1 MKYGLFAIGCI
12 ALMAPANVSTADD
25 WPMWRNNSGR
35 TGVTTVELSA
45 TLQLSWVRHL
55 PVITPAYHSSRL
67 QFDAG
72 YEPIVAGGQMLIAS
86 SRTDSVTAYETATGK
101 ETWSFRTNGPIRC
114 APAVWQ
120 DSVCF
125 GSDDGYLYCVELQT
139 GSLRWKYHAVPSER
153 RLLGN
158 QRLISVWPVR
168 GGPVVADGQ
177 VYFAAGV
184 WPFEGVFVYA
194 MDIET
199 GNVTW
204 RNDRLGYIFGQQ
216 PHNTQ
221 AIGGLAPQGYLV
233 VNGDQL
239 VVPCSTAYPAVLNRL
254 TGKVM
259 EFELPGPGRFPG
271 GWFAAIDETS
281 ARAIRRGTITF
292 DDVVNRELHEDKVNT
307 GDGVSG
313 ISRTIRVGERLFKF
327 DDGFDGVDGTVQSM
341 ISADD
346 RLFVSTREGRVY
358 CFAQAEEAEPLG
370 ATHWRQPA
378 TSLTTTE
385 QSTAL
390 AKQLLVKSAGPH
402 GYAFVVGIQD
412 GAMVKA
418 LLHESNYH
426 VVAIDDNRARVEQLR
441 RELDHA
447 GVYGTRASVI
457 EGDPRQVAL
466 PPYIATVMTTE
477 TPDRVA
483 DAWSGLGLLQTLRP
497 FGGIAALRSA
507 AEQGTADGEALQ
519 SLRPGNF
526 ELSSLD
532 GQTLIRRVGALP
544 GTTEYNGDWK
554 HSADELV
561 RFPLGVLWF
570 DDTLAHF
577 KRSPQ
582 PQFTNGVMISRP
594 KDWHAP
600 RINKDYSIDYPL
612 LPPVLSD
619 IYTGRVLDS
628 SEQADLRASLAKTD
642 PTKPEPSQYRPP
654 RQKNDWKPEQ
664 PVAGERVNPLTGKHE
679 PRTFPKTYGCDGGVD
694 YGSFYTLRAGTPAFY
709 DKTAE
714 SGTVFLSGPR
724 SGCTNSVIPAGG
736 LLNVPY
742 FYEGCTCSYP
752 LPTAMSLVAMPESHE
767 QWSAWGDSEPGPGSI
782 QRIGLN
788 FGAPGDRITR
798 NGTLWLDYPS
808 VGGPSPKITVDTS
821 PEKPTFAYR
830 HSVWMKA
837 GGEWPWVAAS
847 VVEGLE
853 QLTLHN
859 LKPGRYTVR
868 LLFAEPDNLKPRDRV
883 QTVSLQGQ
891 VVLRDFDVL
900 SQAGSPMHGIVRQIK
915 DVEVEDV
922 LLLNLLATKGQS
934 LISGLEV
941 IRQP

>member
-1 MKYGLFAIGCI
+1 MKYVFLAFGCI
-12 ALMAPANVSTADD
+12 AVMAPANVSAADD
-25 WPMWRNNSGR
+25 WPMWRHNAGR
-35 TGVTTVELSA
+35 TGVTTTELSPS
-45 TLQLSWVRHL
+45 LQLSWVRHL

-72 YEPIVAGGQMLIAS
+72 YEPIVAGGQMLVAS
-86 SRTDSVTAYETATGK
+86 SRTDGVTAYETATGK
-101 ETWSFRTNGPIRC
+101 ETWTFRTNGPIRC

-125 GSDDGYLYCVELQT
+125 GSDDGHLYCVELQT
-139 GSLRWKYHAVPSER
+139 GNLRWKHRAVPSER

-158 QRLISVWPVR
+158 LRLISVWPVR

-194 MDIET
+194 LDIET
-199 GNVTW
+199 GKVIW
-204 RNDRLGYIFGQQ
+204 RNDGLGYMFGQQ

-254 TGKVM
+254 TGELV
-259 EFELPGPGRFPG
+259 EFELPGAGRFPG

-281 ARAIRRGTITF
+281 ALAIRRGKITF

-313 ISRTIRVGERLFKF
+313 ISRTIRVGKRSFQF
-327 DDGFDGVDGTVQSM
+327 DDGFDDVDGTIHSM

-358 CFAQAEEAEPLG
+358 CFAQAEAAG
-370 ATHWRQPA
+370 TAAATHWRQA
-378 TSLTTTE
+378 VINLTTNK
-385 QSTAL
+385 QSTAR
-390 AKQLLVKSAGPH
+390 AKQLVVESAGPH
-402 GYAFVVGIQD
+402 GYAFVVGLRD
-412 GAMVKA
+412 GSLVKA
-418 LLHESNYH
+418 LLQQSNYH
-426 VVAIDDNRARVEQLR
+426 VVAIDDDHARVEKLR

-447 GVYGTRASVI
+447 GVYGTRAAVI
-457 EGDPRQVAL
+457 ESDPGQIAL
-466 PPYIATVMTTE
+466 PPYIATILTTE
-477 TPDRVA
+477 APDQVA
-483 DAWSGLGLLQTLRP
+483 DSWPGLLQTLRP
-497 FGGIAALRSA
+497 FGGVAALLNA
-507 AEQGTADGEALQ
+507 TGQGTANVDTLQ
-519 SLRPGNF
+519 SLKPGNF
-526 ELSSLD
+526 ELSGLE

-544 GTTEYNGDWK
+544 GTTEYNGNWK
-554 HSADELV
+554 SSPDELV

-582 PQFTNGVMISRP
+582 PLFTNGVMISRP
-594 KDWHAP
+594 KDWHAS

-642 PTKPEPSQYRPP
+642 PKKPEPSQYRPP
-654 RQKNDWKPEQ
+654 HQKNVWQPEQ
-664 PVAGERVNPLTGKHE
+664 PVAGERVNPLTGALE
-679 PRTFPKTYGCDGGVD
+679 PRAFPKTYGCDGGVD

-752 LPTAMSLVAMPESHE
+752 LPTAMSLVAMPENHE

-798 NGTLWLDYPS
+798 DGTLWLDYPS

-821 PEKPTFAYR
+821 PDKPTFGYR
-830 HSVWMKA
+830 HSVWMQA

-868 LLFAEPDNLKPRDRV
+868 LFFAEPDNLKSHDRV
-883 QTVSLQGQ
+883 QTVSLQGK

-900 SQAGSPMHGIVRQIK
+900 SQAGRPMHGIVRQIK

-922 LLLNLLATKGQS
+922 LILNLLATKGQS